1 MSNRYKGLCRSPEK
15 QTVKPCYSLGN
26 EDAAGREGRTPFW
39 KQRRH
44 SATWC
49 TGKRYCRHP
58 GRHLCLKEVSGCH
71 STLAQPL
78 SVCLSVCLSY
88 SWTQLPAMRL
98 LLGAQLEL
106 PCYRTDWWLIRD
118 PEGYIT
124 FFILN

>member
-78 SVCLSVCLSY
+78 SVCLSVILLDSVA
-88 SWTQLPAMRL
+88 SHETVAGRPVRAALLPYRL
-98 LLGAQLEL
+98 VTYTGSGRLHNFLHIEL
-106 PCYRTDWWLIRD
+106 
-118 PEGYIT
+118 
-124 FFILN
+124 N